1 MKYSGAFFIKDLS
14 DLVSMINSTA
24 FEAFYRSAYPRLY
37 ATAAQILGDEES
49 ARDIVS
55 DAFEYAWNHFDQI
68 PEDRMLPYL
77 ISHVRSRSIDH
88 LRRQQTHDSYIEF
101 VQTITSE
108 IDDNESGIREA
119 RVKEVHRVL
128 NLLTPRTRTIF
139 IECYVKH
146 KKYAEVADQLGISA
160 VAVKKA
166 IMQALDT
173 FRRECRI
180 F

>member
-1 MKYSGAFFIKDLS
+1 
-14 DLVSMINSTA
+14 MINSTV
-24 FEAFYRSAYPRLY
+24 FESFYRSAYPRLY
-37 ATAAQILGDEES
+37 ATAAQIVGDEET

-68 PEDRMLPYL
+68 PEDHMLPYL
-77 ISHVRSRSIDH
+77 ISHVRSRSIDY

-108 IDDNESGIREA
+108 IDENESGIRESRA
-119 RVKEVHRVL
+119 KEVHRVL
-128 NLLTPRTRTIF
+128 NLLSPRTRTIF
-139 IECYVKH
+139 IECYVKR
-146 KKYAEVADQLGISA
+146 KKYAEVAEQIGIST

-166 IMQALDT
+166 IMKALDT
-173 FRRECRI
+173 FRREYHD